1 MVSKALLFVLS
12 SFLFSMNLIG
22 QEKSIELLG
31 QRFQLKS
38 ESDFLEA
45 ETFFV
50 KRSQSHEA
58 ILVNELTGRPPIDG
72 LFGEF
77 SRGLVELEKEFL
89 SGKSKEDLLKCVG
102 SQSNNLSLG
111 SAWRLATLGLG
122 VPAEFGLD
130 KDRQILQKA
139 WFLGVVQC
147 RFGFP
152 IPEEWTKIVLANN
165 DQRLKI
171 AKPGPFSREFDIVQ
185 RSLTVRME
193 LYKSKIFKSKIEGGK
208 LKVIWE
214 SELPELGGA
223 IARTG
228 DNITEEDYYYS
239 ADCILVEN
247 NLHVFGFGQETF
259 FIAIYDWRTGWPI
272 GSHSF
277 SIGR

>member
-1 MVSKALLFVLS
+1 MVSKTLIVFV
-12 SFLFSMNLIG
+12 SFLLYSACALA
-22 QEKSIELLG
+22 QDKVIELFG
-31 QRFQLKS
+31 QRIQLND

-45 ETFFV
+45 ETILI
-50 KRSQSHEA
+50 KRSQDHDA
-58 ILVNELTGRPPIDG
+58 MLVNELIGRSENKD
-72 LFGEF
+72 LFGDF
-77 SRGLVELEKEFL
+77 SRGIVELEGRFFL
-89 SGKSKEDLLKCVG
+89 GKSKEELMASVA
-102 SQSNNLSLG
+102 SRSNNLSLG
-111 SAWRLATLGLG
+111 AAWRLATLNLG
-122 VPAEFGLD
+122 VPVEFQKQADSHALN
-130 KDRQILQKA
+130 KA
-139 WFLGVVQC
+139 WFLGVVQG
-147 RFGFP
+147 RLGFP
-152 IPEEWTKIVLANN
+152 IPERWAKLVLANN
-165 DQRLKI
+165 DRSLEI
-171 AKPGPFSREFDIVQ
+171 SEPGPFSREFDIVQ

-247 NLHVFGFGQETF
+247 NLNVFGFGQETF